1 MTTTPQT
8 PFERLRAVLLPRERL
23 AVALSGGLDSSVLLA
38 AAVRIL
44 GADHCLAL
52 TARTPYVMEEEVR
65 DSTALC
71 RRLGVRQ
78 EKLAFPILPALANNP
93 PLRCYLCKHALFSSL
108 AARAAEMGG
117 KRFCCPCKFFVLF
130 PVFVLPP
137 TERVAATFPAQLSA
151 LFQE

>member
-8 PFERLRAVLLPRERL
+8 PFERLRAVLLPRKRI

-108 AARAAEMGG
+108 AARAAEMG
-117 KRFCCPCKFFVLF
+117 F
-130 PVFVLPP
+130 PLLADGSNLDDLDDYRPGRKALQELGIP
-137 TERVAATFPAQLSA
+137 ESLSGS
-151 LFQE
+151 FHG